1 MESHRG
7 RPLIGVRA
15 GGDALRFD
23 TGTGALVSWHRW
35 GTRRELIAS
44 REGDPLVEVGHVDA
58 SGALRTLRDAGAPR
72 EVRLEQVG
80 PDWTVVTR
88 IPAIEGHA
96 LGITL
101 RASGS
106 AQAPDVRWRLSLDA
120 DGGLRLV
127 DVRFPVLRLPLG
139 LGTPP
144 GTRRTDAIVRPF
156 ETGQL
161 LERPRPT
168 DLEPDA
174 PFALELRPETIDA
187 LHYPGLTFAQFLA
200 YLDRSTGLLAWA
212 ADPDGRPKVIKPL
225 ASGADRV
232 RLAFAHT
239 VGGVAPGPEL
249 VPYDVRVRSVAG
261 TWEDAAAIY
270 RDWSLAQA
278 WASRPLRHRAIPDTI
293 AVAPVPLMIRVQ
305 GIHDEGPADPVEAF
319 LPYPKLLPILDRVAA
334 RLDAP
339 VLPVLMAWERHGP
352 WIYPDALPPIGGAD
366 AMAAFAIAAQERGW
380 APSTFCN
387 GTRWATAHRWTGYDD
402 PDAFHAGGG
411 PEGVCRTAD
420 GSMWQEPWDAAWR
433 ASLPACVAVPRTREL
448 ATGCVR
454 DLARIGLRMIQFFDQ
469 NLGVVTFPCYATDH
483 GHPPA
488 PGPWMTDAMKAFLP
502 ELRAAAR
509 VGAGHDGVLLSA
521 EACISE
527 PHLPALDL
535 VDVRSVPTGH
545 VAPHPLWRGSIPLY
559 SFLFHELVP
568 ISGGF
573 GFGPEPHHLATATA
587 MAFVV
592 GAMPG
597 GVLQDDGRLMAR
609 DSVNFGDWAPY
620 PEDWEAAAD
629 LLGAAAALRRG
640 SGRPYLLEGRMER
653 SVRVTG
659 NPTRRWTHADR
670 VHRIPAVLHHVWR
683 APDGSLA
690 LVAAN
695 WTDRP
700 VSMRT
705 RDPRFAAATDA
716 VVATG
721 GGGTPSKVR
730 VSPGTLPMPPRAC
743 ALLR

>member
-1 MESHRG
+1 MAADRG
-7 RPLIGVRA
+7 GSLIRVRA
-15 GGDALRFD
+15 GGDALAFD
-23 TGTGALVSWHRW
+23 PATGALVSWRRR
-35 GTRRELIAS
+35 GTRRELIAW
-44 REGDPLVEVGHVDA
+44 RPGDALLEVGHVDA
-58 SGALRTLRDAGAPR
+58 RGDLRTITDAGDHRA
-72 EVRLEQVG
+72 VRLERAGRTWRITTAIPVIAG
-80 PDWTVVTR
+80 HRLGARLVV
-88 IPAIEGHA
+88 
-96 LGITL
+96 
-101 RASGS
+101 SG
-106 AQAPDVRWRLSLDA
+106 AEDDPEVDWRLSLDA
-120 DGGLRLV
+120 DAGLRLV

-139 LGTPP
+139 LGTRP
-144 GTRRTDAIVRPF
+144 GARRTDAILRPF

-161 LERPRPT
+161 FERPRAT

-174 PFALELRPETIDA
+174 PFALHLRPETIDA
-187 LHYPGLTFAQFLA
+187 LHYPGLTFAQLLA

-249 VPYDVRVRSVAG
+249 VPYAVRVRSVAG
-261 TWEDAAAIY
+261 TWQDAAAIY
-270 RDWSLAQA
+270 RDWTLAQA
-278 WASRPLRHRAIPDTI
+278 WAARPLRERAVPDAI
-293 AVAPVPLMIRVQ
+293 AAAPFPLMIRVQ
-305 GIHDEGPADPVEAF
+305 GVHDEGPAEPIDAF

-352 WIYPDALPPIGGAD
+352 WIYPDALPPVGGED
-366 AMAAFAIAAQERGW
+366 AMAAFASGARERGW
-380 APSTFCN
+380 APGTFCN

-411 PEGVCRTAD
+411 PESVCRTAD
-420 GSMWQEPWDAAWR
+420 GAMWHEPWDAPWR

-448 ATGCVR
+448 AAAYVR

-488 PGPWMTDAMKAFLP
+488 PGPWMTEAMHRFIP
-502 ELRAAAR
+502 ELRAAAAE
-509 VGAGHDGVLLSA
+509 GAGGGGTILSA

-535 VDVRSVPTGH
+535 VDVRSVPAGH
-545 VAPHPLWRGSIPLY
+545 DAPHPLWRGSIPLY

-587 MAFVV
+587 MAVV
-592 GAMPG
+592 IGAMPG
-597 GVLQDDGRLMAR
+597 GVLQGDGRLMSR

-620 PEDWEAAAD
+620 EEDWEAAAD
-629 LLGAAAALRRG
+629 LLRAASALRRG
-640 SGRPYLLEGRMER
+640 PGRPYLLEGRMER
-653 SVRVTG
+653 TARMAG
-659 NPTRRWTHADR
+659 IPIRRWRHADR
-670 VHRIPAVLHHVWR
+670 VHRVPAVLHQAWR
-683 APDGSLA
+683 APDGTLG

-695 WTDRP
+695 WTDRA
-700 VSMRT
+700 VTLRIA
-705 RDPRFAAATDA
+705 DGRFAPARTQTVSTAAGIT
-716 VVATG
+716 TG
-721 GGGTPSKVR
+721 PSGD
-730 VSPGTLPMPPRAC
+730 PAALTLPPHAC
-743 ALLR
+743 LLLD